1 MYHLPELKLRRI
13 FPAVYFV
20 NTNPPEERIQV
31 LLSEKELSKL
41 PDNSPNIFRNLM
53 LIAERKDQ
61 IQHSAME
68 NTVYWTI
75 LLHRI
80 FSILRT

>member
-53 LIAERKDQ
+53 LIAKWKDQ

-75 LLHRI
+75 L
-80 FSILRT
+80 